1 VGSTVP
7 GFSEYRAGL
16 SVWITCHLQRIQV
29 GQVAQLVSLPLLHR
43 MKPTNNKAGNVCITY
58 SDCEFVAL
66 GT

>member
-1 VGSTVP
+1 MGSTVP

-16 SVWITCHLQRIQV
+16 SVWITCHLEGIQV

-43 MKPTNNKAGNVCITY
+43 MKPMNNRTGDVHITY